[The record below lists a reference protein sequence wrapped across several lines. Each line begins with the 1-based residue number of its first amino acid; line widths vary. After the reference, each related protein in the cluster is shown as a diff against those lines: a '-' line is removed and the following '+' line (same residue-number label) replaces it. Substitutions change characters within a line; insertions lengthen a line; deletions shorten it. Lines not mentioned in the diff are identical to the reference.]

1 MIEAREIVKRF
12 DSFLA
17 LNGVNLSLKDGKVMG
32 LVGSNGAGKST
43 LIRALAGVYSVDG
56 GEVLIAGEPIW
67 ENVKIKETIAY
78 IPDELY
84 LPQNATLL
92 SMARMYQNV
101 FQNFD
106 EPYFKELVVRFGLKA
121 GQPFGTYSKGMKRQ
135 AAVILA
141 LARRPMLMLFDETFD
156 GLDPIVRN
164 FVKGVI
170 CGDVFDR
177 HASAI
182 ITSHSLRELEDVCD
196 SLALMHMGKVIVES
210 DIANLKTRQF
220 KVQIAFNE
228 EYDISRF
235 DGIEITKFKKL
246 GSVSSMIVKADREQ
260 IYERLKAMNPSILD
274 ILPLS
279 LEEVFSYELDALGYN
294 FEQGGRNS

>member
-1 MIEAREIVKRF
+1 M
-12 DSFLA
+12 
-17 LNGVNLSLKDGKVMG
+17 
-32 LVGSNGAGKST
+32 
-43 LIRALAGVYSVDG
+43 
-56 GEVLIAGEPIW
+56 
-67 ENVKIKETIAY
+67 
-78 IPDELY
+78 
-84 LPQNATLL
+84 
-92 SMARMYQNV
+92 
-101 FQNFD
+101 
-106 EPYFKELVVRFGLKA
+106 
-121 GQPFGTYSKGMKRQ
+121 
-135 AAVILA
+135 
-141 LARRPMLMLFDETFD
+141 
-156 GLDPIVRN
+156 RN

-246 GSVSSMIVKADREQ
+246 GSVSSMIVKVDREQ

>member
-1 MIEAREIVKRF
+1 
-12 DSFLA
+12 
-17 LNGVNLSLKDGKVMG
+17 
-32 LVGSNGAGKST
+32 
-43 LIRALAGVYSVDG
+43 
-56 GEVLIAGEPIW
+56 
-67 ENVKIKETIAY
+67 
-78 IPDELY
+78 
-84 LPQNATLL
+84 
-92 SMARMYQNV
+92 
-101 FQNFD
+101 
-106 EPYFKELVVRFGLKA
+106 
-121 GQPFGTYSKGMKRQ
+121 
-135 AAVILA
+135 
-141 LARRPMLMLFDETFD
+141 
-156 GLDPIVRN
+156 
-164 FVKGVI
+164 
-170 CGDVFDR
+170 
-177 HASAI
+177 
-182 ITSHSLRELEDVCD
+182 
-196 SLALMHMGKVIVES
+196 MHMGKVIVES

>member
-32 LVGSNGAGKST
+32 LVGSQRRGKIHAYQGPCRGIQRRRRRSAHRR
-43 LIRALAGVYSVDG
+43 RAHL
-56 GEVLIAGEPIW
+56 GEC
-67 ENVKIKETIAY
+67 ENKRDDRLY
-78 IPDELY
+78 PDELY

-156 GLDPIVRN
+156 GLDPIMKN

-279 LEEVFSYELDALGYN
+279 LEEVFSYGA
-294 FEQGGRNS
+294 GRTGI